1 MQQVVKNGR
10 LARSELVKMGV
21 VMSLG
26 SILSQMLGERRRTH
40 LVIGVLLLLSL
51 PLPGVAVIQDKQT
64 RQVSVDS
71 LIYDLKS
78 PDALRRKEAAI
89 SLGNNKIE
97 KAVPDLVA
105 AAGDSDPG
113 VRREVVIALDKMLDI
128 RALPAFVRLMSD
140 PEKEI
145 RDRCITGLI
154 NLYLPKEGGLVVTF
168 GKVANFLNPWSD
180 EWADV
185 IVDSGIPVDRTAVAA
200 LAARMQ
206 DSDEG
211 IRARAARAL
220 GILRGREA
228 VQALV
233 ESLNNDRSNT
243 VRFEVVRAFRKIGD
257 PSVGKDLMNYISYS
271 DSKVR
276 NESVYALGWLRC
288 KEAVPELT
296 RLYEKESALPSKQ
309 SDKTYRECLMNAL
322 ALIADSS
329 SRDLLIKESKS
340 PDDVIRLHAF
350 EGLARIGD
358 ASIVTDISRDRLQ
371 EKEPRIRTAQ
381 AYALYR
387 MGRKEFLDEVVNALG
402 NKKTSQ
408 EARQCLLELKPAELP
423 ELYAEVKND
432 DVSVREGLAEVIGIL
447 GDSQA
452 IPVLQEL
459 GKDRRGQISA
469 LANQAIR
476 KISARTSV

>member
-1 MQQVVKNGR
+1 MT
-10 LARSELVKMGV
+10 
-21 VMSLG
+21 
-26 SILSQMLGERRRTH
+26 SILQLKLSERRWIMR
-40 LVIGVLLLLSL
+40 LSEIVLLLLSF
-51 PLPGVAVIQDKQT
+51 PLSGVAGSQEKQT

-71 LIYDLKS
+71 LVYDLKS

-89 SLGNNKIE
+89 SLGNNKIV

-128 RALPAFVRLMSD
+128 RALPAFVQLMGD

-145 RDRCITGLI
+145 RERCISGLI
-154 NLYLPKEGGLVVTF
+154 NLYLPKEGGLAVKV

-185 IVDSGIPVDRTAVAA
+185 IVDSGIQVDPSAISA
-200 LAARMQ
+200 LGARMQ

-211 IRARAARAL
+211 LRARAARAL
-220 GILRGREA
+220 GILRGKDAAQGMVEA
-228 VQALV
+228 
-233 ESLNNDRSNT
+233 LNNDRSNE

-257 PSVGKDLMNYISYS
+257 PSVGKDLMNYVSYS

-276 NESVYALGWLRC
+276 NEAVYALGCLRYR
-288 KEAVPELT
+288 EAVPELT
-296 RLYEKESALPSKQ
+296 RLYEKESGLPAKQ
-309 SDKTYRECLMNAL
+309 SDKAYRECLINAI
-322 ALIADSS
+322 ALIADSTS
-329 SRDLLIKESKS
+329 KELLLKESKATQ
-340 PDDVIRLHAF
+340 DDIRLRAF

-358 ASIVTDISRDRLQ
+358 PSMVTDISRDRLH
-371 EKEPRIRTAQ
+371 EKDPRIRTAQ
-381 AYALYR
+381 AFALYR

-402 NKKTSQ
+402 DKKTSP
-408 EARQCLLELKPAELP
+408 EARQCLVELRSAELP
-423 ELYAEVKND
+423 ELYAQAKND
-432 DVSVREGLAEVIGIL
+432 NVSVREGLAEIIGTL

-476 KISARTSV
+476 RITARTGG